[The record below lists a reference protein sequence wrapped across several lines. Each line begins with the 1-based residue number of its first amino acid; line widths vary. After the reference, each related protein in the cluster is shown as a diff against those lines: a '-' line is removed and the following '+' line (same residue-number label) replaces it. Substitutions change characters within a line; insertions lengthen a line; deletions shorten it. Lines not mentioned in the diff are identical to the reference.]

1 MNKPAAILEEGSGP
15 PLHQRIR
22 TEIEAKILSG
32 EWGPGYR
39 IPFEH
44 ELTEQYGCSRMT
56 VSKAIS
62 ALAEAGLVTRRRRAG
77 SFVARPKVHS
87 AVLDIP
93 DLRSEIEGRGE
104 AYAFKLVA
112 CTPRAPKAKNA
123 EEIELGGGG
132 DLLAL
137 RGVHFANGRPFA
149 VEDRLISLAAAP
161 LARNV
166 DFVAHPPGAWL
177 LEHIPWTEAENR
189 ISALAADAEAAHL
202 LAIPLGTACLAVERR
217 TWRAGEGVTKVR
229 QLFPGEA
236 YDLVARFGP
245 SRG

>member
-1 MNKPAAILEEGSGP
+1 MTKPAAIVEDAP
-15 PLHQRIR
+15 AALHQRIR

-32 EWGPGYR
+32 EWGPGFR

-62 ALAEAGLVTRRRRAG
+62 ALAEAGLIMRKRRAG

-104 AYAFKLVA
+104 TYAFQLVA
-112 CTPRAPKAKNA
+112 CTPRAPKTKSA
-123 EEIELGGGG
+123 EETELARGG
-132 DLLAL
+132 DLLVL
-137 RGVHFANGRPFA
+137 RGVHFASGRPFA
-149 VEDRLISLAAAP
+149 IEDRLISLLAAP
-161 LARNV
+161 QARDV
-166 DFVAHPPGAWL
+166 DFAAQPPGAWL

-189 ISALAADAEAAHL
+189 ISALAADTETAQL
-202 LAIPLGTACLAVERR
+202 LAIAPGTACLAVERR
-217 TWRAGEGVTKVR
+217 TWRGGEGVTKVR

-236 YDLVARFGP
+236 YDLVACFGP

>member
-1 MNKPAAILEEGSGP
+1 VNKPAPIAEADAP
-15 PLHQRIR
+15 AALHQRIR
-22 TEIEAKILSG
+22 TDIEAKILSG
-32 EWGPGYR
+32 EWGPGDR

-62 ALAEAGLVTRRRRAG
+62 ALAEAGLIERRRRAG
-77 SFVARPKVHS
+77 SFVARPRVHS

-93 DLRSEIEGRGE
+93 DLRSEIEGRGQTYRFE
-104 AYAFKLVA
+104 LISCVRRAAVGPEEVELAGGRALLV
-112 CTPRAPKAKNA
+112 
-123 EEIELGGGG
+123 
-132 DLLAL
+132 L
-137 RGVHFANGRPFA
+137 RGVHLANDQPFA
-149 VEDRLISLAAAP
+149 LEDRLISMRAAP
-161 LARNV
+161 EAARI
-166 DFVAHPPGAWL
+166 DFAQISPGAWL

-189 ISALAADAEAAHL
+189 IAAVAADAEAARL
-202 LAIPLGTACLAVERR
+202 LAIAPRTACLAVERR
-217 TWRAGEGVTKVR
+217 TWRGGEGVTRVR

>member
-1 MNKPAAILEEGSGP
+1 MNKPAAFPEDAPASL
-15 PLHQRIR
+15 QKRIR

-44 ELTEQYGCSRMT
+44 ELTVQYGCSRMT

-62 ALAEAGLVTRRRRAG
+62 ALAEAGLVVRRRRAG

-104 AYAFKLVA
+104 AYAFKLVS
-112 CTPRAPKAKNA
+112 CTPRAPKAKNV
-123 EEIELGGGG
+123 EEIELARGG

-149 VEDRLISLAAAP
+149 IEDRLISLTAAP
-161 LARNV
+161 LARNA
-166 DFVAHPPGAWL
+166 DFAAHPPGAWL

-189 ISALAADAEAAHL
+189 ISAMGADNDSANL
-202 LAIPLGTACLAVERR
+202 LAIAPGTACLAVERR
-217 TWRAGEGVTKVR
+217 TWRGGEGVTKVR